1 MKTVITASAPDVDSN
16 MDPRFGRGAYFCLYN
31 DENQQ
36 ITFVKNKFKDAQGG
50 AGTKVSE
57 MILSMGVT
65 RVISGDFGPKAKE
78 MLDKFKVQLVKMQDD
93 QKTIKDIISSLA

>member
-1 MKTVITASAPDVDSN
+1 MKTVITASAADVESK

-31 DENQQ
+31 DEDGQ
-36 ITFVKNKFKDAQGG
+36 ITFVKNQFKDAQGG
-50 AGTKVSE
+50 AGTKVAE
-57 MILSMGVT
+57 MILSMGVS

-93 QKTIKDIISSLA
+93 QKTIKEIFSSLA